1 MQHKFPLLSSASMSQ
16 SASKHQ
22 YCHKQLKTSG
32 SFNIN
37 FSFRFVLLSLRL
49 ISEGEMRLPT
59 GVFDP
64 LLLLLFSFKVDLT
77 SANFEGSAL
86 KFKRDRT
93 RRRLNRVCSSSAV
106 SGRAVLSLLWRCWF
120 IPGVIKRHQKK
131 GETLEKLQIET
142 RRERD
147 SRAKK
152 NTSSATF
159 QRSLELYIFT

>member
-1 MQHKFPLLSSASMSQ
+1 MQHRCPLSSSASMSQ

-37 FSFRFVLLSLRL
+37 FSFRFVLLSLIL
-49 ISEGEMRLPT
+49 LSEGEKRLAT

-64 LLLLLFSFKVDLT
+64 PLLLLFSFKLDFT

-93 RRRLNRVCSSSAV
+93 RRRLNRICSSSAV
-106 SGRAVLSLLWRCWF
+106 SGRAVFGLLGRCWF
-120 IPGVIKRHQKK
+120 ILARDRLVITPQKRKTK
-131 GETLEKLQIET
+131 EKKLQT
-142 RRERD
+142 KG
-147 SRAKK
+147 SW
-152 NTSSATF
+152 F
-159 QRSLELYIFT
+159 LFLLFSLFSESLPTTA

>member
-106 SGRAVLSLLWRCWF
+106 SGRAVLSF
-120 IPGVIKRHQKK
+120 IPGVDQTASKKK
-131 GETLEKLQIET
+131 GKQRKIARFYSKR
-142 RRERD
+142 RRERKREGFE
-147 SRAKK
+147 SEK
-152 NTSSATF
+152 NRSSAT
-159 QRSLELYIFT
+159 S

>member
-120 IPGVIKRHQKK
+120 ILKNCKILF
-131 GETLEKLQIET
+131 ETEE
-142 RRERD
+142 RGRERV
-147 SRAKK
+147 RERKK
-152 NTSSATF
+152 QE
-159 QRSLELYIFT
+159 QRNFLLVGPVPKEP